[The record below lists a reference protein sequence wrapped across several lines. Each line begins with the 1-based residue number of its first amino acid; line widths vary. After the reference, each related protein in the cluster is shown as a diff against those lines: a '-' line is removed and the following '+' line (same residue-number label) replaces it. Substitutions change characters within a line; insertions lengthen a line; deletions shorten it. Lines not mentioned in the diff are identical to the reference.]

1 MKMERPASPSMN
13 DAGQTTEAPN
23 RVRPSVRHRF
33 APIAEYESRMFD
45 ALHAKETLAEAAAE
59 ATGRKPRLP
68 RFSLLRGEVAL
79 LAERVLHITR
89 GAA

>member
-1 MKMERPASPSMN
+1 MKMERPASLSMN
-13 DAGQTTEAPN
+13 DAGQTAAASN
-23 RVRPSVRHRF
+23 RVRPSVRHPF
-33 APIAEYESRMFD
+33 MPISEYEARMFD
-45 ALHAKETLAEAAAE
+45 ALHAKETLAEAAE

-68 RFSLLRGEVAL
+68 RFSLLRGEVAQ